1 MNPNVRVVWLV
12 CLLHF
17 HASIRALVYFR
28 KNKARLKNHNKQKL
42 ISEGSHN
49 LLAEKNNTK
58 HAEAAKLYKIGDDSN

>member
-1 MNPNVRVVWLV
+1 M
-12 CLLHF
+12 LLSEHLF
-17 HASIRALVYFR
+17 ILE

>member
-1 MNPNVRVVWLV
+1 MSVSFGWSV
-12 CLLHF
+12 CYTSMLLSEHLF
-17 HASIRALVYFR
+17 ILEK

>member
-1 MNPNVRVVWLV
+1 MSVSFGWSV
-12 CLLHF
+12 CYTSMLLSEHLF
-17 HASIRALVYFR
+17 ILE